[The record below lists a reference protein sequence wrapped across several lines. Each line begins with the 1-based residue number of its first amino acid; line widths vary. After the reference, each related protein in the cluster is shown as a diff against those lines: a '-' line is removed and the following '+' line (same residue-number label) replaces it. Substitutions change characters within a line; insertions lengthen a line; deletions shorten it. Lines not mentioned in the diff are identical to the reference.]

1 MNDQVTNQDILEAI
15 NESSSQ
21 VQAQLDS
28 MGGRLDSMEKQMAT
42 KQDLRQFEQK
52 IIDKMSDGF
61 ADMEGFVV
69 SRQRKGD
76 QKVNLILD
84 ILERHKVAPK
94 EEIERVRRIR
104 LFPQAPEV
112 SS

>member
-1 MNDQVTNQDILEAI
+1 MSDQVSTNEILEAI
-15 NESSSQ
+15 NTSSSI
-21 VQAQLDS
+21 VQKQFDAI
-28 MGGRLDSMEKQMAT
+28 GNRLDSIEERMAT

-52 IIDKMSDGF
+52 IIDKMSEGF

-104 LFPQAPEV
+104 LFP
-112 SS
+112 